1 MKRFISLSI
10 VLLILGLFLVG
21 CEEETTEP
29 AKVATLE
36 FVEASIEVLDADN
49 FQYQITFSLQNTG
62 NATATNI
69 EGKLG
74 VKFEGETEVIWM
86 DEWIPLDQDITAGST
101 YTEVMV
107 DNEDNADDFNDM
119 LASEIHMQFQWKQN
133 KLIKPVRI

>member
-1 MKRFISLSI
+1 MKRFIGLSI

-21 CEEETTEP
+21 CSEDTTEP

-36 FVEASIEVLDADN
+36 FVEASIEVLDAEN
-49 FQYQITFSLQNTG
+49 FQYQITFSLKNTV

-74 VKFEGETEVIWM
+74 VKFEGETETIWM

-101 YTEVMV
+101 YTETYI
-107 DNEDNADDFNDM
+107 DNEDTEEDFNAM
-119 LASEIHMQFQWKQN
+119 MASEISLQFQWETE
-133 KLIKPVRI
+133 

>member
-29 AKVATLE
+29 DKVATLE
-36 FVEASIEVLDADN
+36 FLESSIEVLDAEN
-49 FQYQITFSLQNTG
+49 FQYQITFSLENTG

-69 EGKLG
+69 EGKIG
-74 VKFEGETEVIWM
+74 VKFEGETETIWM

-101 YTEVMV
+101 YTETYV
-107 DNEDNADDFNDM
+107 DNEDNEEDFNDM
-119 LASEIHMQFQWKQN
+119 MASEIFLQFQWETE
-133 KLIKPVRI
+133 